1 MSARELKEAVIMFE
15 RWMYNRFDL
24 IMSRKLFGEER
35 GEAIWEEYR
44 SYGGDAAMLYCNLSP
59 EDQDIIALEIIE
71 KYRV

>member
-24 IMSRKLFGEER
+24 IMSRKLFGEGR
-35 GEAIWEEYR
+35 GEAIWGEYR
-44 SYGGDAAMLYCNLSP
+44 SYDSDAAMFFCNLSP